1 MEVFIFGICR
11 EIFFFFSEKRVQK
24 LGSVLYM
31 GAHYRRVNTVIFFLS
46 SLSYLSLL
54 VISTNLSM
62 IPYKLVIS
70 SISLLIYLTLYYN
83 SKQSA

>member
-1 MEVFIFGICR
+1 MD
-11 EIFFFFSEKRVQK
+11 
-24 LGSVLYM
+24 
-31 GAHYRRVNTVIFFLS
+31 AHYRRVNTVIFFLS

>member
-31 GAHYRRVNTVIFFLS
+31 GAHYRRVNTVILNH
-46 SLSYLSLL
+46 SYSYKIVL
-54 VISTNLSM
+54 ISH
-62 IPYKLVIS
+62 
-70 SISLLIYLTLYYN
+70 
-83 SKQSA
+83 